1 MAWVLTG
8 FGLGIPFSPPFLG
21 LTKIVAFALTT
32 LWLGHLLAHAIK
44 VSAAAR
50 LRQQG
55 INDARVVSRR
65 NTLPIFTRAL
75 AMAALATSLPTL
87 AFADCDQATAQCEAA
102 AANCRANCDRAFHR
116 EEVDQACHQEGVILV
131 TPHAKLKPDAHK
143 PRFID
148 PLTTILARSYGQTGP
163 GAGAAWAVR
172 DRGGHEGMTRR
183 SAAPTGKQRVKGRRG
198 GFQKEA

>member
-1 MAWVLTG
+1 MLMSKDLQGLIHRVGMSLWKRLGSCPRCVRSAFRAAFMAWVLTG
-8 FGLGIPFSPPFLG
+8 FGLAIPFSPPFFG

-44 VSAAAR
+44 VSTAAR

-75 AMAALATSLPTL
+75 AMAALATSLPNL
-87 AFADCDQATAQCEAA
+87 AFADCDQATAQCQAA

-116 EEVDQACHQEGVILV
+116 EEVDQACHRECYSRY
-131 TPHAKLKPDAHK
+131 AACKAE
-143 PRFID
+143 
-148 PLTTILARSYGQTGP
+148 ARCS
-163 GAGAAWAVR
+163 
-172 DRGGHEGMTRR
+172 
-183 SAAPTGKQRVKGRRG
+183 
-198 GFQKEA
+198 

>member
-75 AMAALATSLPTL
+75 AMAALAMTSLPSL
-87 AFADCDQATAQCEAA
+87 SGICGLRPE
-102 AANCRANCDRAFHR
+102 NGN
-116 EEVDQACHQEGVILV
+116 
-131 TPHAKLKPDAHK
+131 
-143 PRFID
+143 
-148 PLTTILARSYGQTGP
+148 S
-163 GAGAAWAVR
+163 AV
-172 DRGGHEGMTRR
+172 
-183 SAAPTGKQRVKGRRG
+183 
-198 GFQKEA
+198 